1 MAEPQWDRGWRA
13 ELGRR
18 IAPDRALAR
27 HDRLELMY
35 EKLEAGLTAVSFLHG
50 EEAPVGVMLHHALVD
65 DEERERIGELLELLS
80 SHWQVHCRL
89 MRDLVPS
96 FERIATS

>member
-1 MAEPQWDRGWRA
+1 
-13 ELGRR
+13 
-18 IAPDRALAR
+18 
-27 HDRLELMY
+27 
-35 EKLEAGLTAVSFLHG
+35 
-50 EEAPVGVMLHHALVD
+50 MLHHALVD

-80 SHWQVHCRL
+80 SHWQVSCRL